1 MYNSCVA
8 LDIVL
13 NDKTIGQISTYITFI
28 ILIGGILYSAF
39 KWYTRQ
45 NNQDDDIKKLNK
57 DIDDIHKEQSIIC
70 KGILAC
76 LDGLEQQGC
85 NHTVPAT
92 KKEIESYLNE
102 KAHTCKG
109 DN

>member
-1 MYNSCVA
+1 MYNSYVA

-13 NDKTIGQISTYITFI
+13 NDKTIGQLSTYIKFI
-28 ILIGGILYSAF
+28 LFIGGILFVIF

-102 KAHTCKG
+102 KAHNKG

>member
-1 MYNSCVA
+1 MYNSVA
-8 LDIVL
+8 LDIIL

-45 NNQDDDIKKLNK
+45 NNQDNDIKKLNK
-57 DIDDIHKEQSIIC
+57 DIYDIRKEQSIIC

-102 KAHTCKG
+102 KAHNKG

>member
-1 MYNSCVA
+1 MYNSYVS

-13 NDKTIGQISTYITFI
+13 NDETVGQLSTYITFVL
-28 ILIGGILYSAF
+28 LIGGILYGIF

-102 KAHTCKG
+102 KAHNKG
-109 DN
+109 DD